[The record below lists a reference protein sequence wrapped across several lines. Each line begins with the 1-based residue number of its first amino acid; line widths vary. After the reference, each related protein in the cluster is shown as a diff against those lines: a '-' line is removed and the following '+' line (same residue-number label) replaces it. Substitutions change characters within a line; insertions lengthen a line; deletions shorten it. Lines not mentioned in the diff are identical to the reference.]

1 MSSSILSTHTPSHKP
16 SASRHRPLQI
26 SPETGHFQNI
36 AGLWGVCTCDWVL
49 VWGKP
54 CWCGSPSRSSYLA
67 WHVPPPA
74 SQSCQQ
80 TPGVWHESVPRIL
93 DLLWGCCLK
102 HDLTGICSVRAMHG
116 GRSFF
121 LLPWSLIFP
130 SFGPSIHS
138 AGSKGYFCLCFR
150 LITNLRGTCT
160 CKPRLKGPLSPPHEV
175 DISRLKFRIMVTSSF
190 STRNSTSAKFMAA
203 QPSAQV
209 LYAASDPSVS

>member
-1 MSSSILSTHTPSHKP
+1 MRSLYVWLS
-16 SASRHRPLQI
+16 
-26 SPETGHFQNI
+26 
-36 AGLWGVCTCDWVL
+36 AGVRKALL
-49 VWGKP
+49 VWISIKVKLSSLACASSCLTKLP
-54 CWCGSPSRSSYLA
+54 ADTRSLA
-67 WHVPPPA
+67 WECPTHPWSALGMLPEAWFNWNLVSKSYA
-74 SQSCQQ
+74 
-80 TPGVWHESVPRIL
+80 W
-93 DLLWGCCLK
+93 
-102 HDLTGICSVRAMHG
+102 

-160 CKPRLKGPLSPPHEV
+160 CKPQLKGPLSPPHEV

-203 QPSAQV
+203 QPAAQV